1 MGKVSKGAPS
11 RRICSL
17 IVATL
22 FAAAFLLLVNGGM
35 TILGHVDSEAS
46 YAALA
51 RQMDEVGT
59 SGPGRAEASTLPALP
74 EGAVAWMSVAG
85 TSIDYPVA
93 QASEGEPSFYLSHDL
108 WGKESGTGCPYL
120 DWRCGPNGTR
130 ALVYAHRMGTT
141 GRQFSPI
148 ADTWKQEEF
157 DGIGQLAWTT
167 SERTNRLQPLCAL
180 KVDKGYQRIQDFSAQ
195 GTSELHS
202 WLRGLVSDSSARS
215 ADSDQLIDDAE
226 RAITLVT
233 CSSLQGGQ
241 RDRTLLV
248 FVC

>member
-1 MGKVSKGAPS
+1 MGKVSEGAPS
-11 RRICSL
+11 RRILS
-17 IVATL
+17 VAVAAL
-22 FAAAFLLLVNGGM
+22 FAVALSLLFGGGM

-51 RQMDEVGT
+51 RQLDET
-59 SGPGRAEASTLPALP
+59 TANDPGRAEAIPSSALP
-74 EGAVAWMSVAG
+74 EGAVAWISVG
-85 TSIDYPVA
+85 STSIDYPVA

-108 WGKESGTGCPYL
+108 WGKESDTGCPFL

-148 ADTWKQEEF
+148 ADTWEQAEF
-157 DGIGQLAWTT
+157 DGIGELTWTT
-167 SERTNRLQPLCAL
+167 SEGTSRLRPLCAL
-180 KVDKGYQRIQDFSAQ
+180 KVDKGYQRIQDFGTQ
-195 GTSELHS
+195 GTSELHN
-202 WLRGLVSDSSARS
+202 WLRRLLSDSTARNT
-215 ADSDQLIDDAE
+215 DSDQLIDRAK

-233 CSSLQGGQ
+233 CSSVQGGQ

>member
-1 MGKVSKGAPS
+1 M
-11 RRICSL
+11 
-17 IVATL
+17 VAAL
-22 FAAAFLLLVNGGM
+22 FIAALSLLLNGGM
-35 TILGHVDSEAS
+35 TILGHANDEAS

-51 RQMDEVGT
+51 KQMDKVAT
-59 SGPGRAEASTLPALP
+59 KNLDRAETGPASALP
-74 EGAVAWMSVAG
+74 EGAVAWLDVAG
-85 TSIDYPVA
+85 TSISYPVA

-108 WGKESGTGCPYL
+108 WGKESDTGCPYL
-120 DWRCGPNGTR
+120 DWRCGPNSTR

-148 ADTWKQEEF
+148 ADAWKQEEF
-157 DGIGQLAWTT
+157 DGIGRLAWTT
-167 SERTNRLQPLCAL
+167 GEGTSSLQPLCAL
-180 KVDKGYQRIQDFSAQ
+180 KVDMGYQRIQDFSAQ

-202 WLRGLVSDSSARS
+202 WLRGLVSDSTAQGEH
-215 ADSDQLIDDAE
+215 SDRLIDGAK

-248 FVC
+248 FVG